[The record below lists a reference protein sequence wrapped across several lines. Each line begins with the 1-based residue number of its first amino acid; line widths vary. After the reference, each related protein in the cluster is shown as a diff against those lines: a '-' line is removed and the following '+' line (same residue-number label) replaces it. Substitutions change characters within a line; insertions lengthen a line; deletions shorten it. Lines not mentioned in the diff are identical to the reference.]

1 MKQNYETL
9 DEYLDALDAIK
20 HRVAQ
25 KTEGMT
31 AKEVKAYFA
40 RSAPELEKVT
50 GQKVRVRR
58 SSRKA
63 SSAKR

>member
-1 MKQNYETL
+1 MKNKFETL

-25 KTEGMT
+25 RTEGMT
-31 AKEVKAYFA
+31 TKEVKAYFA
-40 RSAPELEKVT
+40 RASQRLEEVT

-58 SSRKA
+58 NI
-63 SSAKR
+63 